1 MIRTKCE
8 VCGNKVGKLTIPL
21 DDYPLTETYLKRK
34 SNTKFDQRFV
44 FCENCGHGQL
54 ENILPQE
61 DLYSHKYKF
70 RTSKSSGAD
79 KGSGFVYDYII
90 KNKLYEKY
98 KTVIDIGCN
107 DGYLLYR
114 LEPYFDNLIGVDPVL
129 DENWKDNKITLY
141 ADFIEHVDL
150 KLEDCLVITSQVLE
164 HLEYPKMFIKKL
176 LEKSN
181 NNTRF
186 IFAFP
191 CLDML
196 VKDYRFDQIFHH
208 HQNYFSKASIGELLN
223 ILGAKITNTK
233 INPHYWGTLLVDF
246 HKHNKPNNKFEKI
259 GRETVIDSYNE
270 FIHLCNNARD
280 YLDNHKDIK
289 IYGYGANLQLPVL
302 GYFIDNLDERLE
314 YVLDDDI
321 EKDGLYVPTMKI
333 KIKYTPSVN
342 LKGKQ
347 IIITASNFSK
357 AILKNILEKD
367 IENVYCIFNKI

>member
-8 VCGNKVGKLTIPL
+8 VCGNKTEKLAIPL

-34 SNTKFDQRFV
+34 SNTKFDQKFV

-54 ENILPQE
+54 ENILPRE
-61 DLYSHKYKF
+61 SLYSHKYKF
-70 RTSKSSGAD
+70 RTSKSAGAD

-90 KNKLYEKY
+90 KNELYKKY
-98 KTVIDIGCN
+98 KTVVDIGCN

-114 LEPYFDNLIGVDPVL
+114 LNEYFDKLIGVDPVL
-129 DENWKDNKITLY
+129 EENWEDNKIKLY
-141 ADFIEHVDL
+141 SDFIENVDL
-150 KLEDCLVITSQVLE
+150 DLNDCLVITSQVLE

-176 LEKSN
+176 LERSN

-196 VKDYRFDQIFHH
+196 VKDYRFDQVFH

-223 ILGAKITNTK
+223 ILDAKITNTK

-246 HKHNKPNNKFEKI
+246 KRHKNPKNKYPKLDSDMIMN
-259 GRETVIDSYNE
+259 SYNE
-270 FIHLCNNARD
+270 FIHLCNNART
-280 YLDNHKDIK
+280 YLENNKNSK

-302 GYFIDNLDERLE
+302 NYFIDGLDESLE
-314 YVLDDDI
+314 CVLDDDI
-321 EKDGLYVPTMKI
+321 DKDGLYVPTMNTQI
-333 KIKYTPSVN
+333 KFASSIN
-342 LKGKQ
+342 LKGKHV
-347 IIITASNFSK
+347 IIMASNFSK
-357 AILKNILEKD
+357 PILKNILSNK
-367 IENVYCIFNKI
+367 IEDVYCIFNKI